1 MPLIDAPL
9 VNRPAWFDL
18 STSDLEAA
26 KALYGELFDWSYF
39 DGGPQFGHYTI
50 ANVPQGRAAAALAPK
65 MPGNESWPTV
75 WSVYWGTSDLEATV
89 SRIEANGGRLM
100 FPPMDI
106 PGSGRMA
113 MAFDVDGAAF
123 GLWQADPFGGFGIEG
138 EHGAMCWSE
147 VNSRDGAKNAAFYAA
162 VFDLDVHTMDMQGVV
177 YFTLH
182 PKGGGEAVCGVL
194 QMDEQWEG
202 IPPNWMPYFAVADL
216 DRANA
221 VWAKHGGKI
230 ITGPIPSPYGRI
242 MVVQDPQGAYLSYM
256 AG

>member
-18 STSDLEAA
+18 STSNLEAA
-26 KALYGELFDWSYF
+26 KALYGELFDWSFF
-39 DGGPQFGHYTI
+39 DAGPDFGHYTM
-50 ANVPQGRAAAALAPK
+50 AHTPNGRPAAAIAPK
-65 MPGNESWPTV
+65 MPGMEASPTV
-75 WSVYWGTSDLEATV
+75 WTVYWGTRDIEATAA
-89 SRIEANGGRLM
+89 RIEANGGRLM

-106 PGSGRMA
+106 PETGRMA
-113 MAFDVDGAAF
+113 MAIDPDGAAF
-123 GLWQADPFGGFGIEG
+123 GLWQANPFGGAGIEG

-147 VNSRDGAKNAAFYAA
+147 VNSRHGASNAAFYAS
-162 VFDLDVHTMDMQGVV
+162 VFDLDAHLMDMPGVV
-177 YFTLH
+177 YHTLH

-194 QMDEQWEG
+194 QMDAQWEG

-221 VWAKHGGKI
+221 VWARHGG
-230 ITGPIPSPYGRI
+230 TNVAGPIPSPYGRI

-256 AG
+256 AS